1 MTAPVKIAAGG
12 VKKGK
17 NTGIKVITANDLF
30 SGEVI
35 YWKADGSWTEDLV
48 SAVILEGDAALEALQ
63 KAAADESRAVG
74 PYLMDVEANHT
85 PSGRGRL
92 REEIRDAGPTIH
104 PQFGRQAQRGV
115 Y

>member
-17 NTGIKVITANDLF
+17 NTGTKVITANHLF

-35 YWKADGSWTEDLV
+35 YWTADGSWTEDLL
-48 SAVILEGDAALEALQ
+48 SAVILEGDTALEALQ
-63 KAAADESRAVG
+63 AATADEARAVG
-74 PYLMDVEANHT
+74 PYLMDVEADHA

-104 PQFGRQAQRGV
+104 PQFGRQAQRNAH
-115 Y
+115 